1 MSDNQNDRRDV
12 PEKRKLSMTLGLGF
26 ALGVAAFG
34 ISDAFLSD
42 NESGLS
48 TGEQEQQATEFTC
61 SMHPQIRQPEMGP
74 CPLVWYGPYY
84 CELRRRFGTRAE
96 HGILV

>member
-1 MSDNQNDRRDV
+1 MSDNQNDQRNA

-48 TGEQEQQATEFTC
+48 AGEQEQQSTEFTC
-61 SMHPQIRQPEMGP
+61 SMHPQIVSQGALPLWHGP
-74 CPLVWYGPYY
+74 DH
-84 CELRRRFGTRAE
+84 CELRRGFGARAE
-96 HGILV
+96 HGFFV

>member
-1 MSDNQNDRRDV
+1 MSDNQNDQRNA

-42 NESGLS
+42 NESGCR
-48 TGEQEQQATEFTC
+48 QENKSNNPPNYMLYA
-61 SMHPQIRQPEMGP
+61 SSDPSAGDGALPP
-74 CPLVWYGPYY
+74 VW
-84 CELRRRFGTRAE
+84 
-96 HGILV
+96 HGNDHC